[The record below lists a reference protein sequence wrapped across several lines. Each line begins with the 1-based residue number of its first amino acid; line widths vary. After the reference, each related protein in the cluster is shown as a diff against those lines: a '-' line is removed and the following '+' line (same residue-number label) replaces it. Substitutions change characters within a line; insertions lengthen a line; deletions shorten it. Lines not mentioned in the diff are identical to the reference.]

1 MKNARRI
8 FFGKRLA
15 VSSSGGGP
23 LDTNQLEVDLINGIG
38 WHTIII
44 LLPSDLWLEKFAAPA
59 AITTAVQWNLEFS
72 VAHVVLVLVVD
83 IPRTTILGKCKM
95 RLMMPK
101 TNFTA
106 AAASKVAPPPLLRFS
121 CAVGPLP
128 SRQEFFL
135 SRKGEGNHQ
144 ESWFS
149 N

>member
-59 AITTAVQWNLEFS
+59 AITTVQWNLEFS

-101 TNFTA
+101 TNFAAA